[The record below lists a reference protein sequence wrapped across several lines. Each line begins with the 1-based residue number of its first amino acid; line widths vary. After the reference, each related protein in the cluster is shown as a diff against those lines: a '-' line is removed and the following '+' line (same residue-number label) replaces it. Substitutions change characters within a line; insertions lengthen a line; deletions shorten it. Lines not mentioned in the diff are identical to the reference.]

1 MSGVSDLSLASIKID
16 GGTQSRAQL
25 NVDAITEYAAAIED
39 GATLPPVTVYYDGAA
54 HWLADGFHRFHATKK
69 AGRDCIPAD
78 VRQGTRRDAILYSV
92 GANDQHGVRRTL
104 DDKRRAVLVLLE
116 DGEWSKWSDVEIA
129 AAAKVHRKTVA
140 KLRGDSY
147 LAKVP
152 SMNTAER
159 TFTHPKTGKPA
170 TMNTGGIGKAKPLT
184 RSFVPDP
191 DMQAEAEA
199 AARDLEIERDE
210 RIAMSGTGHLVEEN
224 EKLTKLVATLQR
236 RVAALIKEKGAVEY
250 REKMWKERALA
261 AGWKGRSDA

>member
-1 MSGVSDLSLASIKID
+1 MTPSTLALSDIKID

-25 NVDAITEYAAAIED
+25 NADAITEYAAVIED
-39 GATLPPVTVYYDGAA
+39 GVRLPPVTVYYDGAA

-69 AGRDCIPAD
+69 AGRDCIEAD
-78 VRQGTRRDAILYSV
+78 IRQGTRRDAVLYSV
-92 GANDQHGVRRTL
+92 GANDNHGVRRTL

-140 KLRGDSY
+140 KLRDSY

-152 SMNTAER
+152 SMKSEER

-170 TMNTGGIGKAKPLT
+170 AMNTSSIGKTKSLT
-184 RSFVPDP
+184 RSFVPDA
-191 DMQAEAEA
+191 DMQAEADA
-199 AARDLEIERDE
+199 AARDLQIERDE

-261 AGWKGRSDA
+261 AGWKGRADA